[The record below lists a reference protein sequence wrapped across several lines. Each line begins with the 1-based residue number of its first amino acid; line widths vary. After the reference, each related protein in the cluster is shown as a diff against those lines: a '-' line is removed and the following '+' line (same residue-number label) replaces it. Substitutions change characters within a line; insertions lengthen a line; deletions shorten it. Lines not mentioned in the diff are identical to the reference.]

1 MYRKK
6 VSITVKLNSST
17 DNYLT
22 FHYAIGLT

>member
-6 VSITVKLNSST
+6 VPITVKLNYNT

-22 FHYAIGLT
+22 FNYAIVLT